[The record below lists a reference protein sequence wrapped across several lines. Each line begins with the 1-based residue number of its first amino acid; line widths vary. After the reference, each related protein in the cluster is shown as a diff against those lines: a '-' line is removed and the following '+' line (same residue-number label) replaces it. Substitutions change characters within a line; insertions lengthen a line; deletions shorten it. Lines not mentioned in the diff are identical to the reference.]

1 MRKAPLGNNNH
12 AINNN
17 AGNSNIPP
25 GSASLATNVAVMYGS
40 NSQAQISFKQTRM
53 TKQATSVGSNGVS
66 GNVTQPSF

>member
-25 GSASLATNVAVMYGS
+25 GSACLGSNSSLMYGS
-40 NSQAQISFKQTRM
+40 NSQQQITFKQSRIS
-53 TKQATSVGSNGVS
+53 KQSTSVGSNS
-66 GNVTQPSF
+66 ATGNYQAV